1 MRLHGREADMTSWSF
16 LFLSIAI
23 HLALWFAIL
32 HTKKPVEKN
41 QAIQVTLFDKS
52 KENRPIVRQPEPPTD
67 LLSREKK
74 KPSVFSEK
82 DMSVKKETQ
91 SQLSGLTHNGSNV
104 KQQAASPQKAPH
116 RKESQEKFSDNS
128 GVSLPKSPKEVSL
141 SDLTQTI
148 TPDPST
154 SSDHLDT
161 VQDGPMTALNTEQF
175 TYYNFFSR
183 IEERVRPIWE
193 RNLQT
198 TERRLQP
205 TDIRHMVNRTLISRL
220 EVLLDDKGLYVD
232 SHLLVSSGFPE
243 IDRDAIAAFAEARYY
258 PNPPRELVKEDGR
271 IHLFYDLRFF
281 LGDGIW
287 SHRSSL

>member
-1 MRLHGREADMTSWSF
+1 MTSWSF

-23 HLALWFAIL
+23 HLILWFAIL
-32 HTKKPVEKN
+32 HTKQPVEKN

-52 KENRPIVRQPEPPTD
+52 KESRPIVRQPEPPPD

-91 SQLSGLTHNGSNV
+91 SQLSGLTHNGANLN
-104 KQQAASPQKAPH
+104 QQRAASPQKASR
-116 RKESQEKFSDNS
+116 RKENEEKFSDNS
-128 GVSLPKSPKEVSL
+128 GVSNPKNSKELKL

-148 TPDPST
+148 MPDPST

-193 RNLQT
+193 RNLQN
-198 TERRLQP
+198 TERGLQP
-205 TDIRHMVNRTLISRL
+205 NDIRHMANRTLISRL
-220 EVLLDDKGLYVD
+220 EILLDDKGIYVD
-232 SHLLVSSGFPE
+232 AHLLVSSGFAE
-243 IDRDAIAAFAEARYY
+243 IDRDAISAFAEGRYY